1 MTFGFARPWLLLLLL
16 AIPVWLY
23 WQRRRHRERAII
35 FSRAS
40 ILGSLSASRAGF
52 IANLPD
58 RLRLIGLTLL
68 IFALAGPRTGTSV
81 VDIDAEGIAIVL
93 TLDISSSM
101 LAEDLSPT
109 NRMEVARVTARDF
122 VRHREYDR
130 IGMVAFAGEALTQ
143 VPITIDYDV
152 LLESLYQ
159 LQAGSGMLEDGTAI
173 GTAIATAANRLRR
186 VEGESRVIVLVTD
199 GENNR
204 GEIDPLTAARAAAA
218 YGIKIYTIGIGTE
231 GVARVPV
238 ARGPFGVQYAT
249 LPVHIDETLL
259 TQIAQMSGG
268 RYFRAQTREALD
280 QIFTDIDKLEKTTVK
295 VRRYVDYTPRH
306 LPLII
311 AAIVLLIGE
320 WMLRSSRLGR
330 VP

>member
-1 MTFGFARPWLLLLLL
+1 MIFDFARPWLLLMLL
-16 AIPVWLY
+16 AIPAWLY
-23 WQRRRHRERAII
+23 WQRQRGDRAIT
-35 FSRAS
+35 FSRAGV
-40 ILGSLSASRAGF
+40 LGRLSTSRA
-52 IANLPD
+52 ALLAQLPE
-58 RLRLIGLTLL
+58 RLRGLAFTLL
-68 IFALAGPRTGTSV
+68 ILAMAGPRTGSSV
-81 VDIDAEGIAIVL
+81 VDIDAEGVAIVL

-109 NRMEVARVTARDF
+109 NRMEVARATAREF
-122 VRHREYDR
+122 VQHREYDR

-152 LLESLYQ
+152 LLESLQQ

-186 VEGESRVIVLVTD
+186 VDGKSRVIVLVTD

-218 YGIKIYTIGIGTE
+218 YDIKIYTIGIGTE

-259 TQIAQMSGG
+259 TQIAQLSGG
-268 RYFRAQTREALD
+268 RYYRAQTREAM
-280 QIFTDIDKLEKTTVK
+280 QRIFTEIDRLEKSTVK
-295 VRRYVDYTPRH
+295 VRRYVDYTPQH
-306 LPLII
+306 LPLIL
-311 AAIVLLIGE
+311 AAITLLIAE
-320 WMLRSSRLGR
+320 WLLRASRWGR

>member
-1 MTFGFARPWLLLLLL
+1 MIFGFARPWLLLLLL
-16 AIPVWLY
+16 AIPAWII
-23 WQRRRHRERAII
+23 WQRRRGERAFV

-40 ILGSLSASRAGF
+40 VLSSFATSRAHHL
-52 IANLPD
+52 ARMPE
-58 RLRLIGLTLL
+58 RLRGLALTLL
-68 IFALAGPRTGTSV
+68 IFALAGPRTGSSV
-81 VDIDAEGIAIVL
+81 VDIDAEGVAIVL

-109 NRMEVARVTARDF
+109 NRMEVARSTAREF
-122 VRHREYDR
+122 VQRREYDR

-152 LLESLYQ
+152 LLESLHQ

-186 VEGESRVIVLVTD
+186 VDGKSRVILLVTD

-218 YGIKIYTIGIGTE
+218 YGIKIYTVGIGTE

-259 TQIAQMSGG
+259 TQIADLSGG
-268 RYFRAQTREALD
+268 RYFRAQTREAL
-280 QIFTDIDKLEKTTVK
+280 QRIFAEIDRLEKSTVQ

-306 LPLII
+306 LPLIL
-311 AAIVLLIGE
+311 AAIALLLAE
-320 WMLRSSRLGR
+320 WMVRSSRFGR